1 MEVFMKL
8 KLFKLTCAAMS
19 VILFG
24 GIFLNNN
31 ACMSGYAGKIVY
43 ASETTEILEDSELA
57 EALIENG
64 VTGTNHVE
72 RLEIKE
78 PDLNTIIYANY
89 DGTETAYI
97 FDEEVKYI
105 DDNGEIRDK
114 SNEITEADSD
124 IIGDR
129 YSYFNEDND
138 INTYFPDILS
148 EDSGILL
155 NSDGFTLEMMPNTD
169 AVSGTAKLIDN
180 TVVYPDIF
188 GEKTELRYETT
199 FNGFKEDI
207 VLYENCGNVFSFTV
221 NAHGTYPENENGA
234 INFVDKNSGEVKAVM
249 SPIYVY
255 DSYVGDV
262 PEGETH
268 YTYANGLEFR
278 KIYGDVYEITI
289 TVDRDFLENEATVYP
304 VFVDPSTTVISATST
319 GTKTVLDTPI
329 YNGSG
334 AANVTA
340 GANTTGVIGYVNA
353 SYGSGRMLMK
363 FPTLGTNAFMNAN
376 HTILGT
382 ILYLKDVSGQSTSA
396 TITAYN
402 YTGPEWTES
411 TVYSAA
417 VWNGVGT
424 SVGSASFSSPSNI
437 LKSIDITS
445 AMKKWQTDRTAM
457 GKGLILKNTTSETS
471 TTYYKSICTSENSSF
486 KSYLVVTYFYHGV
499 RPVTTM
505 SATAYGNCFCYAFN
519 QADDI
524 LYKAVE
530 KSGLNFKAMT
540 VADALKQT
548 KILMEGKDGK
558 SGVLGECFPK
568 GFREVSSY
576 NAALEHDE
584 WLVCM
589 RVGVDKIPVYN
600 QWYDYHFWYRA
611 SNGKWY
617 NKHGWNNASE
627 CVEDVL
633 NPSTANSSSGWM
645 LGNIVNFYSSSTV
658 YYAVKL

>member
-1 MEVFMKL
+1 MKL
-8 KLFKLTCAAMS
+8 RLFKPACAAMS
-19 VILFG
+19 VIFFG

-43 ASETTEILEDSELA
+43 ASETSEVLEDSELA

-105 DDNGEIRDK
+105 DDNGEIQDK
-114 SNEITEADSD
+114 SNEITEVDSD

-155 NSDGFTLEMMPNTD
+155 NSDGFMLEMMPNTD

-180 TVVYPDIF
+180 TMVYPDIF
-188 GEKTELRYETT
+188 GEETELRYETT

-221 NAHGTYPENENGA
+221 NAQGTYPENENGA

-304 VFVDPSTTVISATST
+304 VYVDPSTTVISATST

-402 YTGPEWTES
+402 YTGPAWTES

-424 SVGSASFSSPSNI
+424 RVGSASFSSPSNI

-486 KSYLVVTYFYHGV
+486 KSYLVVTYFYHGIRGV
-499 RPVTTM
+499 EKLPETSVPTK
-505 SATAYGNCFCYAFN
+505 NCFCFAFN
-519 QADDI
+519 YPKD
-524 LYKAVE
+524 LLFYAVDG
-530 KSGLNFKAMT
+530 SGLNFDNMT
-540 VADALKQT
+540 VSNALEKT
-548 KILMEGKDGK
+548 RILMEGTKDK
-558 SGVLGECFPK
+558 SGLLDECFPN
-568 GFREVSSY
+568 GWRVVSSY
-576 NAALEHDE
+576 NAALEQNE

-589 RVGVDKIPVYN
+589 RVGVNSEKR
-600 QWYDYHFWYRA
+600 YDYHFWYRA
-611 SNGKWY
+611 SDGKWY
-617 NKHGWNNASE
+617 NKHGAYHASE
-627 CVEDVL
+627 CVDGVE
-633 NPSTANSSSGWM
+633 NPSLANGSSGWS
-645 LGNIVNFYSSSTV
+645 LDGIINFYSSETI
-658 YYAVKL
+658 YYAVKQ

>member
-1 MEVFMKL
+1 MKL
-8 KLFKLTCAAMS
+8 NLFKPACAAMS

-24 GIFLNNN
+24 SIFLNNN
-31 ACMSGYAGKIVY
+31 ACMSGYPGKIVY
-43 ASETTEILEDSELA
+43 ASETSEVLEDSELA
-57 EALIENG
+57 EALIESG

-105 DDNGEIRDK
+105 DDNGEIQDK
-114 SNEITEADSD
+114 SNEITEAGSD

-221 NAHGTYPENENGA
+221 NAQGTYLENENGA
-234 INFVDKNSGEVKAVM
+234 INFVDKSSGEVKAVM

-255 DSYVGDV
+255 DSFVGDV

-289 TVDRDFLENEATVYP
+289 TVDRDFLENGATVYP
-304 VFVDPSTTVISATST
+304 VYVDPSTTVISATST

-402 YTGPEWTES
+402 YTGPAWTES

-486 KSYLVVTYFYHGV
+486 KSYLVVTYFYHGIRGV
-499 RPVTTM
+499 EKLPETSVPVK
-505 SATAYGNCFCYAFN
+505 NCFCFAFN
-519 QADDI
+519 YTKDI
-524 LYKAVE
+524 LFYAQKD
-530 KSGLNFKAMT
+530 SGLNFDNMT
-540 VADALKQT
+540 VPDALKET
-548 KILMEGKDGK
+548 RILMEGTKDK
-558 SGVLGECFPK
+558 SGVLDECFPK
-568 GFREVSSY
+568 GWRVVSSY
-576 NAALEHDE
+576 NAALEQNE

-589 RVGVDKIPVYN
+589 RVGVNSEKR
-600 QWYDYHFWYRA
+600 YDYHFWYRA
-611 SNGKWY
+611 SDGKWY
-617 NKHGWNNASE
+617 NKHGAYHASE
-627 CVEDVL
+627 CVDGVE
-633 NPSTANSSSGWM
+633 NPSLANGSSGWS
-645 LGNIVNFYSSSTV
+645 LDGIINFYSSETI
-658 YYAVKL
+658 YYAVKQ

>member
-1 MEVFMKL
+1 MKL
-8 KLFKLTCAAMS
+8 NLFKPACAAMS

-24 GIFLNNN
+24 SIFLNNN
-31 ACMSGYAGKIVY
+31 ACMSGYPGKIVY
-43 ASETTEILEDSELA
+43 ASETSEVLEDSELA
-57 EALIENG
+57 EALIESG

-105 DDNGEIRDK
+105 DDNGEIQDK
-114 SNEITEADSD
+114 SNEITEAGSD

-221 NAHGTYPENENGA
+221 NAQGTYLENENGA
-234 INFVDKNSGEVKAVM
+234 INFVDKSSGEVKAVM

-255 DSYVGDV
+255 DSFVGDV

-289 TVDRDFLENEATVYP
+289 TVDRDFLENGATVYP
-304 VFVDPSTTVISATST
+304 VYVDPSTTVISATST

-402 YTGPEWTES
+402 YTGPAWTES

-486 KSYLVVTYFYHGV
+486 KSYLVVTYFYHGIRGV
-499 RPVTTM
+499 EKLPETSVPVK
-505 SATAYGNCFCYAFN
+505 NCFCFAFN
-519 QADDI
+519 YPKDI
-524 LYKAVE
+524 LFYAQKD
-530 KSGLNFKAMT
+530 SGLNFDNMT
-540 VADALKQT
+540 VPDALKET
-548 KILMEGKDGK
+548 RILMEGTKDK
-558 SGVLGECFPK
+558 SGVLDECFPK
-568 GFREVSSY
+568 GWRVVSSY
-576 NAALEHDE
+576 NAALEQNE

-589 RVGVDKIPVYN
+589 RVGVNSEKR
-600 QWYDYHFWYRA
+600 YDYHFWYRA
-611 SNGKWY
+611 SDGKWY
-617 NKHGWNNASE
+617 NKHGAYHASE
-627 CVEDVL
+627 CVDGVE
-633 NPSTANSSSGWM
+633 NPSLANGSSGWS
-645 LGNIVNFYSSSTV
+645 LDGIINFYSSETI
-658 YYAVKL
+658 YYAVKQ